1 VAENRHGGV
10 EAINTDS
17 ENSNDNNEL
26 EASVNNGL
34 KEDILTLRNYS
45 FIALTTNAT
54 TFNMHRLVQLATQK

>member
-17 ENSNDNNEL
+17 KNSNDNNKL

-34 KEDILTLRNYS
+34 KEDSLTLRNYS